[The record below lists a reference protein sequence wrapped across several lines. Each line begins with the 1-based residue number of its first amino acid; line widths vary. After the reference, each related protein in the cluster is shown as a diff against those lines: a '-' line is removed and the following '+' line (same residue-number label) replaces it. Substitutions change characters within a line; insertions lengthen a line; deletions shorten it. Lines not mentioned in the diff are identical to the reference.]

1 MECCA
6 AAFRRRQEEKL
17 YRAYL
22 TDTLNAIA
30 GNTMRYVVSGIGGV
44 DIVEHGEKMGSRWIE
59 MADRPLSDPEPE
71 EKDTRTA
78 REITDGIWA
87 RMKGGVS
94 R

>member
-44 DIVEHGEKMGSRWIE
+44 DVVEHGEKMGHRWIE
-59 MADRPLSDPEPE
+59 MADRPDQDPEPE
-71 EKDTRTA
+71 EEDMRTA

-87 RMKGGVS
+87 RMRGGVS

>member
-59 MADRPLSDPEPE
+59 MADRPDQDPEPE
-71 EKDTRTA
+71 EEDTRTA

-87 RMKGGVS
+87 RMRGGVS

>member
-22 TDTLNAIA
+22 TDALSAIA
-30 GNTMRYVVSGIGGV
+30 GNTMQHAFPGV
-44 DIVEHGEKMGSRWIE
+44 GMVEHGTKLTARWIE
-59 MADRPLSDPEPE
+59 MADRPDQDPEPE
-71 EKDTRTA
+71 EEDTRTA

-87 RMKGGVS
+87 RMKGGDH